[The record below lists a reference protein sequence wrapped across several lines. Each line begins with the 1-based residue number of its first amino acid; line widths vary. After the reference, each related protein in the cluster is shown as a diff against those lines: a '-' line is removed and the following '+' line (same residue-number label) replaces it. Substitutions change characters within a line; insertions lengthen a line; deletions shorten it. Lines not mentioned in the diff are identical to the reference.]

1 MSEKKIKPRVDTTY
15 MLDDG
20 NAVIVSG
27 CPVCGKEATVDYD
40 EIFGYTCAC
49 NTVGCCMW
57 GNRASYFPTAFGA
70 IHNWNG
76 LTLAIDISRSKGG
89 VDKSV
94 LSRIFGPIPGDS
106 VLRDESGSESE

>member
-1 MSEKKIKPRVDTTY
+1 MSEKIKPRGDTVY
-15 MLDDG
+15 MLDNL
-20 NAVIVSG
+20 NAMAVAG

-40 EIFGYTCAC
+40 ERFGYTCAC
-49 NTVGCCMW
+49 KDLKCLMA
-57 GNRASYFPTAFGA
+57 GNRASYFTTAFGA

-89 VDKSV
+89 ADKSV

-106 VLRDESGSESE
+106 EVSDESGTESE

>member
-1 MSEKKIKPRVDTTY
+1 MSEKRIKPRATFYELSSGDFAAVD
-15 MLDDG
+15 
-20 NAVIVSG
+20 G

-40 EIFGYTCAC
+40 ERFGYTCAC
-49 NTVGCCMW
+49 KDLKCLMA

-76 LTLAIDISRSKGG
+76 LTLAIDISHTKGG

-94 LSRIFGPIPGDS
+94 LPRIFGPIPGDS
-106 VLRDESGSESE
+106 EVSDESGSELE

>member
-1 MSEKKIKPRVDTTY
+1 MSEKRIKPRATFYRLNSGDFAAVD
-15 MLDDG
+15 
-20 NAVIVSG
+20 G

-40 EIFGYTCAC
+40 GRFGYTCAC
-49 NTVGCCMW
+49 KDLKCLMA
-57 GNRASYFPTAFGA
+57 GNRASYFTTAFDA

-76 LTLAIDISRSKGG
+76 LTLAIDISHSKGG

-94 LSRIFGPIPGDS
+94 VSRIFGPISWDS

>member
-1 MSEKKIKPRVDTTY
+1 MAKRIEPQDTVY
-15 MLDDG
+15 MLDSGDAM
-20 NAVIVSG
+20 AVAG

-40 EIFGYTCAC
+40 ERFGYTCAC
-49 NTVGCCMW
+49 KDLKCLMA

-70 IHNWNG
+70 INNWNG
-76 LTLAIDISRSKGG
+76 LTLAIDISHTKGG

-106 VLRDESGSESE
+106 VLSDKSGSESE